1 MTAGTG
7 VPRRRVLPTDLLRA
21 DSGAKARPAPPSL
34 LAAAATVL
42 ETRLFPRRRESGCQ
56 AQPGVQ
62 TPTREQGDWVALT
75 NPTTTPPPATPP
87 RSPGHMG
94 GSLGRKRRAALGN
107 LVSPKKKTQQ
117 CGQGGLP
124 VSGPWAVGPQ
134 PAAPPTRRRRVA
146 RGECPPSEH
155 KQTSR
160 GLQTSEE
167 SLCYERKM
175 KNESERAPEESELR
189 KKNIF

>member
-34 LAAAATVL
+34 LAAAAAVL

-94 GSLGRKRRAALGN
+94 GGSLGRKRRAALGN

-134 PAAPPTRRRRVA
+134 PAAPRLA
-146 RGECPPSEH
+146 DGEWPEVSVPLLN
-155 KQTSR
+155 TSR
-160 GLQTSEE
+160 H
-167 SLCYERKM
+167 
-175 KNESERAPEESELR
+175 PEVSRHLR
-189 KKNIF
+189 KASAMNER

>member
-94 GSLGRKRRAALGN
+94 G
-107 LVSPKKKTQQ
+107 VSRQEAES
-117 CGQGGLP
+117 C
-124 VSGPWAVGPQ
+124 SGESSEPEEEDPTVRTRGFACVGPLGSG
-134 PAAPPTRRRRVA
+134 ATAGSPPTRRRRVA